1 MDGAVQRCGRL
12 GPPLLVGAGAAVPE
26 GRGLAEGRRPA
37 GGPVGTVWPLP
48 AFVVARPVVP
58 DRHCLRC
65 HSEPD
70 LGQLSVSVL

>member
-1 MDGAVQRCGRL
+1 MRASGSSVTRGSRGGGAEER
-12 GPPLLVGAGAAVPE
+12 GP
-26 GRGLAEGRRPA
+26 AEGRRPA

-48 AFVVARPVVP
+48 AFAVALPVVP